1 MKDRIDDVIE
11 SFIEK
16 LQERGYSD
24 AQITATINTVI
35 SRLWE
40 FKNKAGYKKIV
51 AYMIEVLEQYREE
64 YSNPLEDLES
74 IFDGL

>member
-1 MKDRIDDVIE
+1 MKMRIDSVIE
-11 SFIEK
+11 NFVGK
-16 LQERGYSD
+16 LEDKWYSE
-24 AQITATINTVI
+24 AQMTSAINTVI

-40 FKNKAGYKKIV
+40 FKNKAGYKYIV
-51 AYMIEVLEQYREE
+51 HYMIEVLEEYRDE